1 MANYF
6 LKADPTYAEI
16 VTTCKRYDKAME
28 QQRVNF
34 VVGEA
39 HRVSEKAVVC
49 SYPKC
54 GKKGH
59 SAAHCWI
66 KKKGQEK
73 AQLKRT
79 GRSRNPK
86 KTQREPL
93 RKSTPQK
100 YPRRRG
106 PCYVCGAEGHRAFEC
121 TERADLKDNKKSA
134 HKSVT
139 LESTKSSEKQK
150 TEIDWNRF
158 TRRSERD
165 GEDEESD
172 ETHMIDS
179 CSCNND
185 KDEVNVAEDDDYVY
199 LDSCAS
205 KRLFILRNQSFV
217 ESFVYSGGSIQA
229 TRADALLSC
238 LGSRKYGDWL
248 DIRVC
253 NDAVKNI
260 CSAGLL
266 RDMGYGLQLLRV
278 PRVVRLIDGK
288 EVLTAKYLESGM
300 PYIGLSDLL
309 HLPNISRV
317 CGDI

>member
-1 MANYF
+1 M
-6 LKADPTYAEI
+6 KADPTYAEI

-121 TERADLKDNKKSA
+121 TERADLKGNKKSA
-134 HKSVT
+134 NKSVT
-139 LESTKSSEKQK
+139 LESTRSSKKQK

-179 CSCNND
+179 SSCNND
-185 KDEVNVAEDDDYVY
+185 KDEINVAEDDEYV
-199 LDSCAS
+199 C
-205 KRLFILRNQSFV
+205 ILR
-217 ESFVYSGGSIQA
+217 
-229 TRADALLSC
+229 
-238 LGSRKYGDWL
+238 
-248 DIRVC
+248 
-253 NDAVKNI
+253 
-260 CSAGLL
+260 
-266 RDMGYGLQLLRV
+266 
-278 PRVVRLIDGK
+278 
-288 EVLTAKYLESGM
+288 
-300 PYIGLSDLL
+300 
-309 HLPNISRV
+309 
-317 CGDI
+317 